1 MNQYK
6 PVLVWVLIVAGLLVG
21 YEGFAGVELHEQILG
36 VQVGNI
42 LELIVGVAA
51 IVVAYLKL
59 TAKGKK

>member
-1 MNQYK
+1 MKQYK

-36 VQVGNI
+36 MQLGNI
-42 LELIVGVAA
+42 LELIVGVTA

-59 TAKGKK
+59 TMKSKK